1 MSSFLFI
8 AKGRVMRIGVLGAG
22 YVGLVTGTCL
32 AEMGNHVHIVDIAED
47 KISSLKEGKSP
58 HFEPGLDELLKRN
71 IDENR
76 ITFSSAVKNAVV
88 GQEVIFLAVGTPMSE
103 NGSANLSYI
112 NQAAIDVAKNME
124 GYKTIII
131 KSTVPVGTNTE
142 ITKLVSANTEHEFD
156 IVSNPEFLK
165 EGAAIDDF
173 MRPDRVVVGVR
184 SEKAE
189 KKMKHIY
196 SPFLRTGHPI
206 MTMDPESAEMV
217 KYASNALLASRISF
231 MNEMA
236 NICHSVGANVEYVRK
251 GVGSDRRLGGA
262 FLFPGLG
269 YGGSCF
275 PKDVRALSHVA
286 NTAGVKSYLCDAID
300 KVNVEQKFS
309 LIPDITAE
317 LGEDLTGKRFA
328 MWGLAF
334 KPRTDDVREAPALYM
349 IAELTRRGATIS
361 AYDPEAIES
370 TKREIGD
377 KIDYASDAY
386 SALDGAD
393 ALIICT
399 EWNEFRA
406 PDLAAIKK
414 LLKQPLIFDG
424 RNLYDLDIM
433 EDTGFTYAS
442 IGRPKVTHI

>member
-1 MSSFLFI
+1 
-8 AKGRVMRIGVLGAG
+8 MRIGVLGAG

-32 AEMGNHVHIVDIAED
+32 AEMGNHVHIVDIAQE
-47 KISSLKEGKSP
+47 KISSLMQGKSP

-76 ITFSSAVKNAVV
+76 ITFSTVVENAVK
-88 GQEVIFLAVGTPMSE
+88 GKEVIFLAVGTPMSE
-103 NGSANLSYI
+103 DGSANLNYI
-112 NQAAIDVAKNME
+112 NQAAIDVARNME
-124 GYKTIII
+124 SYKTIII
-131 KSTVPVGTNTE
+131 KSTVPVGTNNS
-142 ITKLVSANTEHEFD
+142 IHQLVSLNTEHPFD

-196 SPFLRTGHPI
+196 GPFVRTGHPI
-206 MTMDPESAEMV
+206 MVMDPESAEMV

-231 MNEMA
+231 MNEIA
-236 NICHSVGANVEYVRK
+236 NICSSVGANVELVRK

-286 NTAGVKSYLCDAID
+286 RGAGVNSFLCDAID
-300 KVNVEQKFS
+300 KVNSEQKYA
-309 LIPDITAE
+309 LIPSIQRV
-317 LGEDLTGKRFA
+317 LGQDLSGKRFA
-328 MWGLAF
+328 LWGLAF
-334 KPRTDDVREAPALYM
+334 KPRTDDIREAPSLYM
-349 IAELTRRGATIS
+349 IERLISQGASIIG
-361 AYDPEAIES
+361 YDPEAKISTRKELGDRIE
-370 TKREIGD
+370 
-377 KIDYASDAY
+377 YAGDAY
-386 SALDGAD
+386 TALKGAD

-406 PDLAAIKK
+406 PDLDRIKE
-414 LLKQPLIFDG
+414 LLKNPLIFDG
-424 RNLYDLDIM
+424 RNLYDLEVM
-433 EDTGFTYAS
+433 QEAGFTYIS
-442 IGRPKVTHI
+442 IGRPEVN

>member
-1 MSSFLFI
+1 
-8 AKGRVMRIGVLGAG
+8 MRIGVLGAG

-32 AEMGNHVHIVDIAED
+32 AEMGNHVHIVDIAQE
-47 KISSLKEGKSP
+47 KIASLMQGKSP

-76 ITFSSAVKNAVV
+76 ITFSTVVENAVK
-88 GQEVIFLAVGTPMSE
+88 GKEVIFLAVGTPMSE
-103 NGSANLSYI
+103 DGSANLDYI
-112 NQAAIDVAKNME
+112 NQAAIDVARNME
-124 GYKTIII
+124 SYKTIII
-131 KSTVPVGTNTE
+131 KSTVPVGTNNT
-142 ITKLVSANTEHEFD
+142 IHQLVSQNTEHPFD

-196 SPFLRTGHPI
+196 GPFVRTGHPI
-206 MTMDPESAEMV
+206 MVMDPESAEMV

-231 MNEMA
+231 MNEIA
-236 NICHSVGANVEYVRK
+236 NICSSVGANVELVRK

-286 NTAGVKSYLCDAID
+286 RGAGVNSFLCDAID
-300 KVNVEQKFS
+300 KVNSEQKYA
-309 LIPDITAE
+309 LIPSIQRV
-317 LGEDLTGKRFA
+317 LGQDLSGKRFA
-328 MWGLAF
+328 LWGLAF
-334 KPRTDDVREAPALYM
+334 KPRTDDIREAPSLYM
-349 IAELTRRGATIS
+349 IERLISQGASIIG
-361 AYDPEAIES
+361 YDPEAKTSTRKELGDRIE
-370 TKREIGD
+370 
-377 KIDYASDAY
+377 YADDAY
-386 SALDGAD
+386 TALKGAD

-406 PDLAAIKK
+406 PDLDRIKE
-414 LLKQPLIFDG
+414 LLKSPLIFDG
-424 RNLYDLDIM
+424 RNLYDLEVM
-433 EDTGFTYAS
+433 QEAGFTYIS
-442 IGRPKVTHI
+442 IGRPEVN